1 MLQFPTNVYP
11 QNVAFDPTVVDD
23 NNRLKF
29 IFNGDILTT
38 AHFKV
43 YNYMTGE
50 LVRASFYATP
60 EGKPWHYNGEEVSF
74 ANGTLGDGL
83 SAGSDYVLQMMLT
96 QCDADGLI
104 ICDMPV
110 VRGKVQ
116 SVTSTHE
123 IIIEDKI
130 NNIYE
135 WETSNGLN
143 VPTYTH
149 GYIAAGMV
157 IQINNET
164 QFIESY
170 NRETGEIVTMGDFTI
185 TPQANDNYIIYSN
198 YIITPQYYF
207 MCRKTP
213 TLTVNT
219 EIEHSLSHSI
229 DAAIVGTGE
238 YSQTVTN
245 RNRVSMIKNYDF
257 KLYWYDDVLTADSHN
272 WILLKESPKVYS
284 QNIYWYFL
292 GSLIGIDNANGAIS
306 DLSDTYYKIEC
317 NVTIQ
322 EGMTIT
328 SNDIIHI
335 EPNTSEDFKNP
346 ALTAEIA
353 DNLMPD
359 YIKGEN
365 RKKHQAV
372 YLTYEA
378 SDMPIFT
385 DFESWVYRRNL
396 ETNEIVFLGICS
408 EEVLEELDYEPLIT
422 FNDYLVPNKGSFE
435 YVVVP
440 REHNTGKPYINGIA
454 KATINTNM
462 IGYTITS
469 LIPEDYVRTME
480 VKESNFGRY
489 RYAIGDCWKFVGE
502 IQDTT
507 ITQNTNRVTHVG
519 AGGYTSESM
528 TNINYSS
535 GTLSAMI
542 GAVDCTTMKYKDTI
556 DMIKAWRQF
565 ITKNSI
571 FMLKSQKGDVM
582 IVNVSDAPSTSYS
595 EMENDIPTTFTFNW
609 NECMSVNDII
619 IDQ

>member
-11 QNVAFDPTVVDD
+11 QNVAFDPTVADD

-43 YNYMTGE
+43 YDYMTGE
-50 LVRASFYATP
+50 LTRTSFYATP
-60 EGKPWHYNGEEVSF
+60 EGEPWHYNGEEVSF
-74 ANGTLGDGL
+74 VNGTLGDGL
-83 SAGSDYVLQMMLT
+83 SAGNDYVLQMMLT

-116 SVTSTHE
+116 SITSAHE
-123 IIIEDKI
+123 INIEDKI

-149 GYIAAGMV
+149 DYIAAGMV

-170 NRETGEIVTMGDFTI
+170 NRETGEIITMGDFTT
-185 TPQANDNYIIYSN
+185 TPQANDSYIIYSN

-213 TLTVNT
+213 TLAVDT
-219 EIEHSLSHSI
+219 EISHPFSFST

-272 WILLKESPKVYS
+272 WILLKESPKKYS
-284 QNIYWYFL
+284 QDIKWYFF
-292 GSLIGIDNANGAIS
+292 GSLIGIDNADGVIT

-317 NVTIQ
+317 SVTIQ

-335 EPNTSEDFKNP
+335 EPNTSDDFANP
-346 ALTAEIA
+346 NLTAEIV

-359 YIKGEN
+359 YIKNEN

-378 SDMPIFT
+378 SDMPTFT
-385 DFESWVYRRNL
+385 NFESWVYRRNL
-396 ETNEIVFLGICS
+396 ETNEIVFLGIG
-408 EEVLEELDYEPLIT
+408 LEYGRSVT
-422 FNDYLVPNKGSFE
+422 FCDYLVPNKGSFE

-440 REHNTGKPYINGIA
+440 REYDTGRPYVNGIA
-454 KATINTNM
+454 KATIVTDM
-462 IGYTITS
+462 TGYTITS
-469 LIPEDYVRTME
+469 LVPSNSAAAKY
-480 VKESNFGRY
+480 ESDFGRY
-489 RYAIGDCWKFVGE
+489 RYTIGDCWKFVGE

-507 ITQNTNRVTHVG
+507 ITQNTNRITHVG
-519 AGGYTSESM
+519 TGGYTSESM
-528 TNINYSS
+528 TDINYSS

-595 EMENDIPTTFTFNW
+595 EMENGIPTTFTFNW
-609 NECMSVNDII
+609 NECMSVNDIV